1 MLFERT
7 LMCSPLRSVLSID
20 ETMILFTVLIGMC
33 EGDFYVFSDDMNNRI
48 QTVIR
53 HIVIQQIGQTIAAF
67 DATSIIHDGQSAVQ
81 IGVVTQHSLDN
92 IVVKT
97 IVLEERIVGFEIDI
111 CTVFIVRIKG
121 FVTLFHTLFE
131 CQLTHFPITE

>member
-1 MLFERT
+1 MLFECT

-20 ETMILFTVLIGMC
+20 ETMILFTVLVGMC

-48 QTVIR
+48 QTVVR
-53 HIVIQQIGQTIAAF
+53 HVIIQQIGQTIAAF
-67 DATSIIHDGQSAVQ
+67 DATPIIHNGQSAVQ

-92 IVVKT
+92 IIVKT

-131 CQLTHFPITE
+131 CQLTHFPFTE